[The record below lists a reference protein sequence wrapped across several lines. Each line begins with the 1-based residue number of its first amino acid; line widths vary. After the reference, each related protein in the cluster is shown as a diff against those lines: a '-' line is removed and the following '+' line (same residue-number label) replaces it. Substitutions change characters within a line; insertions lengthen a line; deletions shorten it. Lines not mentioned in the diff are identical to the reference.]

1 MLKRHFDPRSPYRCV
16 IYLRMSTDQQNK
28 RSPDQQ
34 LDQIQSRLKAMGYPW
49 TIVKIYRDDGK
60 SGRYLRKRPGY
71 QAMMRDIKAGSVT
84 ADLIL
89 VDTIERFGRVEE
101 LPTIRKQ
108 LFDTYGVLILTA
120 DVNFDDPTS
129 PAGKALGA
137 FEMMRATEDG
147 RIKAH
152 NVLRGKRD
160 AARQGRWPGGPVPFG
175 FRLENVMREVNG
187 CQEVDHRVLVPDPA
201 KAWIIE
207 LTFKTAL
214 DNGFGQTRLARFLN
228 SHPDIAP
235 SLKPF
240 QPPSVGYWLDNPI
253 YYGELLWERNSTG
266 IVGDTRVVER
276 NAEEDMIRVPG
287 FCKPIVSRETWDA
300 VQAVRQAR
308 RERVAESRKQKK
320 GSTDKLIAPRAP
332 GLALKYLLTGLVRCG
347 HCGRSMTPSPS
358 KYITKNGAERE
369 YTTYVCPGY
378 IARICQNGKRV
389 PEQWLRTVVIGKI
402 RERLFPGLD

>member
-1 MLKRHFDPRSPYRCV
+1 MLKRHFDPKLFYRCV
-16 IYLRMSTDQQNK
+16 VYLRMSTDQQNR

-34 LDQIQSRLKAMGYPW
+34 LDQIKSRLKAMGYPW

-60 SGRYLRKRPGY
+60 SGRYLRNRPGY
-71 QAMMRDIKAGSVT
+71 QKMMRDIKAGSVT

-108 LFDTYGVLILTA
+108 LFDIYGVLILTA

-160 AARQGRWPGGPVPFG
+160 AARQGHWPGGPVPFG
-175 FRLENVMREVNG
+175 FRLENVMKQVNG

-201 KAWIIE
+201 KAWIIKLLFE
-207 LTFKTAL
+207 TAL
-214 DNGFGQTRLARFLN
+214 DTGFGQTRLARFLN
-228 SHPDIAP
+228 SHADIAT

-240 QPPSVGYWLDNPI
+240 QPPSIGYWLDN
-253 YYGELLWERNSTG
+253 
-266 IVGDTRVVER
+266 
-276 NAEEDMIRVPG
+276 
-287 FCKPIVSRETWDA
+287 
-300 VQAVRQAR
+300 
-308 RERVAESRKQKK
+308 
-320 GSTDKLIAPRAP
+320 
-332 GLALKYLLTGLVRCG
+332 
-347 HCGRSMTPSPS
+347 
-358 KYITKNGAERE
+358 
-369 YTTYVCPGY
+369 
-378 IARICQNGKRV
+378 
-389 PEQWLRTVVIGKI
+389 
-402 RERLFPGLD
+402 